1 MRRLLDRIVRPFGLR
16 VIKAHHA
23 EVIYQHQ
30 YVGGYAEYRSTQ
42 IKYNKRKLNNVWAD
56 TATLSEIVDD
66 LRSNGL
72 GAKGICHG
80 ARNGFEV
87 TWLRENL
94 GGEVIGTDISETATE
109 FPHMYVWDFHEDNP
123 DWLGQFDFV
132 YTNSLDQAMEPARA
146 LNAWA
151 KQITPRGRIYIEHT
165 MAHSA
170 RFASAMDPF
179 GAHPMAMPYLF
190 FTWGRGRY
198 NLVDILELEEK
209 ENNGLKAWIFVLTR
223 ADASRHLPKGLDR
236 D

>member
-23 EVIYQHQ
+23 EVIYQH
-30 YVGGYAEYRSTQ
+30 YYAGGYAEYRDTQ
-42 IKYNKRKLNNVWAD
+42 IKHNKRKLNNVWAD
-56 TATLSEIVDD
+56 TTTLSEIVGD

-72 GAKGICHG
+72 GATGICHG

-87 TWLRENL
+87 TWLREHL
-94 GGEVIGTDISETATE
+94 GGDIIGTDISETATE
-109 FPHMYVWDFHEDNP
+109 FPHMYIWDFHEDNP
-123 DWLGQFDFV
+123 DWLGRFDFV

-151 KQITPRGRIYIEHT
+151 KQITPRGRIYVEHT

-170 RFASAMDPF
+170 QGASAMDPF

-190 FTWGRGRY
+190 FTWGRDRFS
-198 NLVDILELEEK
+198 LVDILEIEEK
-209 ENNGLKAWIFVLTR
+209 NNNSLKAWIFVLAR
-223 ADASRHLPKGLDR
+223 ATASPALPHGPDG

>member
-16 VIKAHHA
+16 VVKAHHT
-23 EVIYQHQ
+23 EVIYQHH
-30 YVGGYAEYRSTQ
+30 YSGGYAEYRETQ

-56 TATLSEIVDD
+56 TTTLSEIVDD

-87 TWLRENL
+87 SWLREHL
-94 GGEVIGTDISETATE
+94 GGDIIGTDISETAAE
-109 FPHMYVWDFHEDNP
+109 FPHMYVWDFHEDNR
-123 DWLGQFDFV
+123 DWFGKFDFV
-132 YTNSLDQAMEPARA
+132 YTNSLDQAMERERA
-146 LNAWA
+146 LNAWV
-151 KQITPRGRIYIEHT
+151 KQIIPRGRIYVEHT

-190 FTWGRGRY
+190 FTWGRDRY

-209 ENNGLKAWIFVLTR
+209 ENNGLKAWIFVLAR
-223 ADASRHLPKGLDR
+223 ADASPHLPNGRGR